1 MCSIPMS
8 CIACAGK
15 IHELHKGTCT
25 KDCICVRTP
34 LTLLKITQLLC
45 SPTLMPL
52 ASHMHHTQLDQ
63 KMFWNVFSHSFFF
76 TLSNLLNL
84 THCFCFKRLIKDVA
98 KSADVLLMS
107 HRDPYH
113 SICSRKMERMWCK
126 SPLIEGK
133 VIASKD
139 PRYGQ
144 AVEDCK
150 AGNERFEVKMQCQ
163 VLMGMQADVYARRE
177 VGVSLLYIITY
188 TISSQQHMAATL
200 LTTCTLTYTRTHMH
214 PQYPRLPALGSCFL
228 QSLNHDQRR
237 RTEKWRTMCRLR
249 GGRQM
254 RSTISKTSGQQ
265 SESATKPCTT
275 NRCSSLYT
283 RWACT

>member
-1 MCSIPMS
+1 M
-8 CIACAGK
+8 
-15 IHELHKGTCT
+15 
-25 KDCICVRTP
+25 
-34 LTLLKITQLLC
+34 
-45 SPTLMPL
+45 
-52 ASHMHHTQLDQ
+52 
-63 KMFWNVFSHSFFF
+63 
-76 TLSNLLNL
+76 
-84 THCFCFKRLIKDVA
+84 
-98 KSADVLLMS
+98 LLMS

-133 VIASKD
+133 VIAIKD

-200 LTTCTLTYTRTHMH
+200 
-214 PQYPRLPALGSCFL
+214 
-228 QSLNHDQRR
+228 
-237 RTEKWRTMCRLR
+237 
-249 GGRQM
+249 
-254 RSTISKTSGQQ
+254 
-265 SESATKPCTT
+265 
-275 NRCSSLYT
+275 
-283 RWACT
+283 